1 MEEIDRAGLSQS
13 RRVEGYNLTGKRKEE
28 QVSDYRSFG
37 LWVGGAFCALSGLFY
52 WWGFPT
58 GFKVPAT
65 IGGLLLI
72 TGLLWPIS
80 LKYVY
85 RGWMKFAF
93 AAAWFNTRLILSLMF
108 YLVMTPV
115 AALLKLFGKKPLA
128 IGWDKQASSYW
139 IRREKVPF
147 DPTRYE
153 KHF

>member
-1 MEEIDRAGLSQS
+1 M
-13 RRVEGYNLTGKRKEE
+13 TGKRKEE

-37 LWVGGAFCALSGLFY
+37 IWVGGAFCALSGLLY
-52 WWGFPT
+52 WKGFT
-58 GFKVPAT
+58 AGFKVSAA
-65 IGGLLLI
+65 IGGLLLLA
-72 TGLLWPIS
+72 GLVRPVS

-93 AAAWFNTRLILSLMF
+93 AAAWFNTRLILTLMF

-115 AALLKLFGKKPLA
+115 AVLLRLFGKRPLVLHR
-128 IGWDKQASSYW
+128 DKQAPSYW

-147 DPTRYE
+147 DPARYE

>member
-1 MEEIDRAGLSQS
+1 MT
-13 RRVEGYNLTGKRKEE
+13 VKREEE

-37 LWVGGAFCALSGLFY
+37 LWVGGAFCALSALLC
-52 WWGFPT
+52 WKGFPT
-58 GFKVPAT
+58 VFKITAA
-65 IGGLLLI
+65 IGGLLVLA
-72 TGLLWPIS
+72 GLLWPVA

-93 AAAWFNTRLILSLMF
+93 AAAWFNTRLILSVVF

-115 AALLKLFGKKPLA
+115 AVLLRLLGKRPLVL
-128 IGWDKQASSYW
+128 GRDKQASTYW

-147 DPTRYE
+147 DPKRYE

>member
-1 MEEIDRAGLSQS
+1 M
-13 RRVEGYNLTGKRKEE
+13 TGKRKEE

-37 LWVGGAFCALSGLFY
+37 LWVGGAFCVLSGLLL
-52 WWGFPT
+52 WRGFPT
-58 GFKVPAT
+58 GFKVLAA
-65 IGGLLLI
+65 IGGLLFL
-72 TGLLWPIS
+72 TGLLRPIS

-93 AAAWFNTRLILSLMF
+93 AIAWFNTRLILSLMF

-115 AALLKLFGKKPLA
+115 AVLLKLFGKKPLA
-128 IGWDKQASSYW
+128 LHRDKQAPTYW

>member
-1 MEEIDRAGLSQS
+1 MT
-13 RRVEGYNLTGKRKEE
+13 VKRKEE

-37 LWVGGAFCALSGLFY
+37 LWVGGAFCALSGLVY
-52 WWGFPT
+52 WWGFPI
-58 GFKVPAT
+58 GFKVTAA
-65 IGGLLLI
+65 IGGLLLL

-93 AAAWFNTRLILSLMF
+93 AAAWLNTRLILSLMF

-115 AALLKLFGKKPLA
+115 AALLKLFGKRPLVLH
-128 IGWDKQASSYW
+128 WDKQAPTYW

>member
-1 MEEIDRAGLSQS
+1 MT
-13 RRVEGYNLTGKRKEE
+13 VKRKEE
-28 QVSDYRSFG
+28 SVSDYKSFG

-52 WWGFPT
+52 WKDFLT
-58 GFKVPAT
+58 GFKVIAAV
-65 IGGLLLI
+65 GGLLVLAGLI
-72 TGLLWPIS
+72 RPVW

-93 AAAWFNTRLILSLMF
+93 AAGWFNTRLILSLMF

-115 AALLKLFGKKPLA
+115 AALLRLFGKQPLVL
-128 IGWDKQASSYW
+128 GRDRQAPTYW

>member
-1 MEEIDRAGLSQS
+1 MTVI
-13 RRVEGYNLTGKRKEE
+13 RKEE
-28 QVSDYRSFG
+28 SVSDYKSFG

-52 WWGFPT
+52 WKDFLT
-58 GFKVPAT
+58 GFKVIAAV
-65 IGGLLLI
+65 GGLLVLAGLI
-72 TGLLWPIS
+72 RPVW

-93 AAAWFNTRLILSLMF
+93 AAGWFNTRLILSLMF

-115 AALLKLFGKKPLA
+115 AALLRLFGKHPLVL
-128 IGWDKQASSYW
+128 GRDRQAPTYW